1 MGAKKKDKKAK
12 TVMVGVKEV
21 TEPKAVWSVYLIE
34 DFGDGQLC
42 TSHRED
48 FPTEADAWEFAH
60 SEADVLADGEG
71 FPQFVCDGES
81 ITFAS
86 PENTIRTLIVVRRVK
101 MEIAKPGP
109 PLVANCHLG

>member
-1 MGAKKKDKKAK
+1 MEAKKKGKGAG
-12 TVMVGVKEV
+12 TVAVAA
-21 TEPKAVWSVYLIE
+21 PKAVWSVYLIE